1 MTTLSLALVLA
12 AACCHAAW
20 NFLVKRI
27 NAGPELVWLFSIIA
41 AVLYFPVA
49 AWAYAEAQVALG
61 AKALFLC
68 VASAALHLAYFLLL
82 QQGYRKGDLS
92 LVYPTARAT
101 GPLLSTAFAVAVLG
115 ETLTWPVFCGGLAVV
130 VGVVFLTGGF
140 KPGAHHVTRSLAF
153 GLGVG
158 FIIGVYTVWDA
169 YAVQAVLIPPL
180 LLEYS
185 STILRSTALAP
196 IAMQRKEQVKGLWR
210 DHRLAVIG
218 IAIFNPL
225 PYILVLVALTF
236 TPVVY
241 VAPAREVSVLLTV
254 MLGTLVLGEGD
265 FRSRFGWAILIL
277 FGMTLLSV
285 S

>member
-1 MTTLSLALVLA
+1 MTTLALLLVLA

-20 NFLVKRI
+20 NFLVKRLD
-27 NAGPELVWLFSIIA
+27 AGPELVWLFSVIA
-41 AVLYFPVA
+41 AVLYLPLAV
-49 AWAYAEAQVALG
+49 WVYAQAQIAFGLEALV
-61 AKALFLC
+61 LC
-68 VASAALHLAYFLLL
+68 VASAVLHLAYFLLL
-82 QQGYRKGDLS
+82 QQGYARGDLS

-115 ETLTWPVFCGGLAVV
+115 ETLTWPVFCGGLAVI

-140 KPGAHHVTRSLAF
+140 RPGAQHVTRSLAF

-158 FIIGVYTVWDA
+158 LIIGVYTVWDA
-169 YAVQAVLIPPL
+169 YAVQTVLIPPL

-196 IAMQRKEQVKGLWR
+196 VAIKRKEKVKGLWR

-218 IAIFNPL
+218 IAIFNPMA
-225 PYILVLVALTF
+225 YILVLVALTF

-254 MLGTLVLGEGD
+254 MLGTLVLGEGE